1 MFLKISLNIHIPSY
15 LPQAEAAFPNLQP
28 ANFPTEPAFFQKQP
42 ANFSAEPPR
51 NRQKSHYDHENP
63 PPIHSP
69 IMKEYEGMKLHIFRN
84 IS

>member
-42 ANFSAEPPR
+42 ANFSAEPLL
-51 NRQKSHYDHENP
+51 NRQKPHHDHKDLP
-63 PPIHSP
+63 KSFIS
-69 IMKEYEGMKLHIFRN
+69 YEGM
-84 IS
+84 